1 MPIYRRSGIE
11 PKYGQIKEDVKVAQV
26 KDKKSEI
33 ITKHKTHAKD
43 TGSPV
48 VQIALLTE
56 RINDLNDHF
65 KGHSKDFNSRRGL
78 LTMIGKRR
86 RLLNYLSQK
95 DPKQYELTL
104 DKLNLR
110 K

>member
-1 MPIYRRSGIE
+1 MVMV
-11 PKYGQIKEDVKVAQV
+11 KER
-26 KDKKSEI
+26 KSEL

-56 RINDLNDHF
+56 RINSLNEHF

-78 LTMIGKRR
+78 LILIGKRR
-86 RLLNYLSQK
+86 RLLSYLSK
-95 DPKQYELTL
+95 KNPKQYEATL

>member
-1 MPIYRRSGIE
+1 MAL
-11 PKYGQIKEDVKVAQV
+11 IKE
-26 KDKKSEI
+26 KKSEI

-48 VQIALLTE
+48 VQIAILTE
-56 RINDLNDHF
+56 RINGLNDHF

-78 LTMIGKRR
+78 LTLIGKRR

-95 DPKQYELTL
+95 DPKQYEQTL

>member
-1 MPIYRRSGIE
+1 MAL
-11 PKYGQIKEDVKVAQV
+11 IKDR
-26 KDKKSEI
+26 KSEI

-48 VQIALLTE
+48 VQIAILTE
-56 RINDLNDHF
+56 RINGLNDHF

-78 LTMIGKRR
+78 LSLIGKRR
-86 RLLNYLSQK
+86 RLLNYLAQK
-95 DPKQYELTL
+95 DPKQYEQTL

>member
-11 PKYGQIKEDVKVAQV
+11 PKKGQIKEDVEVAQV
-26 KDKKSEI
+26 KDRKSEI

-78 LTMIGKRR
+78 LTLIGKRR

-95 DPKQYELTL
+95 DPKQYESTL

>member
-1 MPIYRRSGIE
+1 M
-11 PKYGQIKEDVKVAQV
+11 ALV

-48 VQIALLTE
+48 VQIAILTE
-56 RINDLNDHF
+56 RINGMNDHF
-65 KGHSKDFNSRRGL
+65 KGHKKDFNSRRGL

-95 DPKQYELTL
+95 DPKQYEVTL

>member
-1 MPIYRRSGIE
+1 MALL
-11 PKYGQIKEDVKVAQV
+11 KE
-26 KDKKSEI
+26 KKSEI
-33 ITKHKTHAKD
+33 IVKHKTHAKD

-48 VQIALLTE
+48 VQIAILTE
-56 RINDLNDHF
+56 RINGLNEHF
-65 KGHSKDFNSRRGL
+65 KKQSKDFNSRRGL
-78 LTMIGKRR
+78 LTLIGKRR

-95 DPKQYELTL
+95 DPKQYEQTL

>member
-1 MPIYRRSGIE
+1 MALV
-11 PKYGQIKEDVKVAQV
+11 KER
-26 KDKKSEI
+26 KSEL

-48 VQIALLTE
+48 VQIAILTE
-56 RINDLNDHF
+56 RINGLNDHF
-65 KGHSKDFNSRRGL
+65 KIYKKDFNSRRGL

>member
-1 MPIYRRSGIE
+1 MAL
-11 PKYGQIKEDVKVAQV
+11 IKER
-26 KDKKSEI
+26 KSEL

-48 VQIALLTE
+48 VQIAILTE
-56 RINDLNDHF
+56 RINGLNDHF

-78 LTMIGKRR
+78 LALIGKRR

-95 DPKQYELTL
+95 DPKQYEQTL

>member
-1 MPIYRRSGIE
+1 M
-11 PKYGQIKEDVKVAQV
+11 ALV
-26 KDKKSEI
+26 KDKKSDI

-56 RINDLNDHF
+56 RINGLNGHF
-65 KGHSKDFNSRRGL
+65 KGHNKDFNSRRGL
-78 LTMIGKRR
+78 LTLIGKRR

-95 DPKQYELTL
+95 DPKQYEITL

>member
-11 PKYGQIKEDVKVAQV
+11 LKKGQIKEDVKVAQV

>member
-1 MPIYRRSGIE
+1 
-11 PKYGQIKEDVKVAQV
+11 VAPV
-26 KDKKSEI
+26 KDTKSQL

-48 VQIALLTE
+48 VQVALLT
-56 RINDLNDHF
+56 F

-78 LTMIGKRR
+78 LSMIGKRR
-86 RLLNYLSQK
+86 RLLSYLSKK
-95 DPKQYELTL
+95 DPKQYEETL
-104 DKLNLR
+104 DKLKLR